1 MVNNMKLIATLLL
14 LFTLGSFS
22 SINAQQQNRSSVQPG
37 LQHFIIQYGEALE
50 LTDQQKTELLTLRAE
65 RRSAMQNDRQN
76 GRMSQQQRGRMTQ
89 QNRGQM
95 NQQQRGVRGQQR
107 GMIRSDSAQTR
118 PDRPDR
124 AELRMEQ
131 RDAIMEILTDEQ
143 ETKLHEIR
151 VENIENRSEL
161 LLLRNRTLVE
171 KSVSDSEKAEEV
183 IVLLNRITDIQK
195 ETQLQQLE
203 NAGEINDE
211 KRLENVTE
219 IRSIHDQLMNK
230 ITVAEYRALR
240 PALASGQ
247 QRQRSDG
254 RGMPRNR

>member
-14 LFTLGSFS
+14 IFTVGSFS

-50 LTDQQKTELLTLRAE
+50 LTDQQKTELLSLRAE
-65 RRSAMQNDRQN
+65 RRSVMQND
-76 GRMSQQQRGRMTQ
+76 SQKGRMTQ
-89 QNRGQM
+89 QNRSRM
-95 NQQQRGVRGQQR
+95 NQQQRSVRGQQR
-107 GMIRSDSAQTR
+107 GMMRSDSDQNR

-240 PALASGQ
+240 PALATGQ